1 MNKFLRKASIL
12 LSLCIITSLAACTSN
27 NNSTTNG
34 TNTTNE
40 SSSEWDK
47 EVNLLVIG
55 AGGSGL
61 SAAVEAAT
69 NGTENILVVEKL
81 SSIGGVTA
89 LSQGVIAGY
98 DTQIAKKLGVKVTK
112 EELYDVLMGNATYR
126 LDPKLASI
134 TVEKS
139 GESIDWLIDTVGVPF
154 DEEIRVGYGPLQM
167 MHVMTGGGNAIVEP
181 FKKALEDNNVELM
194 LETPATKLLKDD
206 NGNITGAIVENE
218 GKELKIKAK
227 AVVLATGGYA
237 GNKDLPG
244 LLNPSYQGMLPV
256 GFAGNTGDGLIMG
269 SDAGAAIGHT
279 DHLMAVLKDYEILS
293 EKNGNSATASV
304 SAYVKAD
311 SLIFVG
317 ADAKRFM
324 DEKAAGF
331 MSQELNQPIWDQM
344 KKDDMP
350 YVWAITDA
358 KGLEQTKSKRG
369 LDLEYITA
377 DTVEDLATKM
387 NLDPSTLK
395 ATVDTWN
402 TSAANGVDSDF
413 RRTEGLTQLEAP
425 YYAVAIAPAHIIT
438 YGGVIR
444 NENAEVLKADGTV
457 LNGLFACGEVSANSA
472 YMGFTISNA
481 ITWGRIAGSSASD
494 YIKNGP
500 KAPVS
505 ENTTEEK
512 EEATAESFSFNPGT
526 YEGTAKGN
534 GGDLKVSV
542 VVDETSIKEV
552 TILEH
557 LETEGLADPA
567 LEKVPTA
574 IVSEQS
580 LSVDTVTGA
589 TVTSNAIIDAVKSA
603 LESAKK

>member
-12 LSLCIITSLAACTSN
+12 LSLCMMTSLAACTTN
-27 NNSTTNG
+27 NDTAING

-98 DTQIAKKLGVKVTK
+98 DTQIAKKLGVNVTK
-112 EELYDVLMGNATYR
+112 EELYDLLMANATYR

-139 GESIDWLIDTVGVPF
+139 GESIDWLIDTVGVSF

-167 MHVMTGGGNAIVEP
+167 MHVMTDGGKAIVEP

-206 NGNITGAIVENE
+206 EGNITGAIVENN
-218 GKELKIKAK
+218 GSELKIKAK

-369 LDLEYITA
+369 LDLDYITA
-377 DTVEDLATKM
+377 DTIEDLASKM

-395 ATVDTWN
+395 ATVDAWN
-402 TSAANGVDSDF
+402 TSASNGVDMEF
-413 RRTEGLTQLEAP
+413 RRTEGLTQLEGP

-457 LNGLFACGEVSANSA
+457 LNGLFTCGEASANSA

-481 ITWGRIAGSSASD
+481 ITWGRIAGASASD

-500 KAPVS
+500 KAPVD
-505 ENTTEEK
+505 EDTTEK
-512 EEATAESFSFNPGT
+512 EEATAEAFSFTPGT

-552 TILEH
+552 TVLEH

-567 LEKVPTA
+567 LEKVPTS

-589 TVTSNAIIDAVKSA
+589 TVTSNAIIDAVKMA

>member
-34 TNTTNE
+34 TNTTNG

-218 GKELKIKAK
+218 GKEIKIKAK

-256 GFAGNTGDGLIMG
+256 GFAGNTGDGLIMS

-293 EKNGNSATASV
+293 EKNGNSTTASV

-324 DEKAAGF
+324 DEK
-331 MSQELNQPIWDQM
+331 L
-344 KKDDMP
+344 
-350 YVWAITDA
+350 
-358 KGLEQTKSKRG
+358 
-369 LDLEYITA
+369 LDL
-377 DTVEDLATKM
+377 
-387 NLDPSTLK
+387 
-395 ATVDTWN
+395 
-402 TSAANGVDSDF
+402 
-413 RRTEGLTQLEAP
+413 
-425 YYAVAIAPAHIIT
+425 
-438 YGGVIR
+438 
-444 NENAEVLKADGTV
+444 
-457 LNGLFACGEVSANSA
+457 
-472 YMGFTISNA
+472 
-481 ITWGRIAGSSASD
+481 
-494 YIKNGP
+494 
-500 KAPVS
+500 
-505 ENTTEEK
+505 
-512 EEATAESFSFNPGT
+512 
-526 YEGTAKGN
+526 
-534 GGDLKVSV
+534 
-542 VVDETSIKEV
+542 
-552 TILEH
+552 
-557 LETEGLADPA
+557 
-567 LEKVPTA
+567 
-574 IVSEQS
+574 
-580 LSVDTVTGA
+580 
-589 TVTSNAIIDAVKSA
+589 
-603 LESAKK
+603 

>member
-27 NNSTTNG
+27 NNSAING

-218 GKELKIKAK
+218 GKEIKIKAK

-256 GFAGNTGDGLIMG
+256 GFAGNTGDGLIMS

-293 EKNGNSATASV
+293 EKNGNSTTASV

-369 LDLEYITA
+369 LDLEYISA

-402 TSAANGVDSDF
+402 TSATNGVDADF

-481 ITWGRIAGSSASD
+481 ITWGRIAGASASD

-552 TILEH
+552 TVLEH

>member
-12 LSLCIITSLAACTSN
+12 LSLCMMTSLAACTSN
-27 NNSTTNG
+27 NNSAVNGNNATT
-34 TNTTNE
+34 E

-61 SAAVEAAT
+61 TAAVEAAT

-98 DTQIAKKLGVKVTK
+98 DTQIAKKLGVNVTK
-112 EELYDVLMGNATYR
+112 EELYDILMGNATYR

-269 SDAGAAIGHT
+269 SDVGAAIGHT

-377 DTVEDLATKM
+377 DTVEDLASKM

-395 ATVDTWN
+395 ATVDAWN
-402 TSAANGVDSDF
+402 TSATNGVDADF
-413 RRTEGLTQLEAP
+413 RRTAGLTQLEAP

-481 ITWGRIAGSSASD
+481 ITWGRIAGASASD

-500 KAPVS
+500 KAPVA
-505 ENTTEEK
+505 EDTTGEK
-512 EEATAESFSFNPGT
+512 EEATAEAFSFNPGT
-526 YEGTAKGN
+526 YEGTARGN

-542 VVDETSIKEV
+542 VVDENSIKEV
-552 TILEH
+552 TVLEH

-574 IVSEQS
+574 IVSKQS